1 MCRGHVKDISLKS
14 EAKPCAM
21 ELMAKEFGME
31 KSCGLSA
38 SGNCCQDRSV
48 KFEGNDYNYKSN
60 EQLSLFSTALVS
72 AVLPQPLFE
81 LFTTDTSDLFSYTQI
96 KPPLIDRDIPV
107 LVQSFLL

>member
-1 MCRGHVKDISLKS
+1 MCRGHVKDISLRA

-21 ELMAKEFGME
+21 ELMAKEFGVE

-38 SGNCCQDRSV
+38 SGNCCQDRSL
-48 KFEGNDYNYKSN
+48 KFEGNDYNYKFN
-60 EQLSLFSTALVS
+60 KQLSLFSSVVIS

-81 LFTTDTSDLFSYTQI
+81 LFTTDSSDLFSYTQF